1 MYICF
6 EGIDGSGKTT
16 HAALT
21 ASWLRENGYMVHEVR
36 EPTDSNIGSLIRSM
50 LSSPDARTPD
60 VQRMLALLFAAD
72 RLTLRSKIEGDWA
85 EDVVVSDRC
94 YYSSMVYQGPEEW
107 ICEINRFAP
116 RPDVVIL
123 LDIDVEVAMERCG
136 GTDEFE
142 DPSYLAGVRERY
154 LELADK
160 KGFYTV
166 NAERGVNLIQR
177 DIRRILA
184 PHFGICSG
192 GIM

>member
-21 ASWLRENGYMVHEVR
+21 AKWLRKNGYMVHEVR
-36 EPTDSNIGSLIRSM
+36 EPTDSKIGNLIRGM

-94 YYSSMVYQGPEEW
+94 YYSSLVYQGPAEW
-107 ICEINRFAP
+107 IFEINRFAP
-116 RPDVVIL
+116 RPDVIIL
-123 LDIDVEVAMERCG
+123 LDVDVEVAMERCG

-154 LELADK
+154 LEL
-160 KGFYTV
+160 KG
-166 NAERGVNLIQR
+166 GLI
-177 DIRRILA
+177 
-184 PHFGICSG
+184 
-192 GIM
+192 

>member
-36 EPTDSNIGSLIRSM
+36 EPTDSNIGGLIRSM
-50 LSSPDARTPD
+50 LSGPDARTRD

-94 YYSSMVYQGPEEW
+94 YYSSLVYQGPEEW

-116 RPDVVIL
+116 RPDIVIL
-123 LDIDVEVAMERCG
+123 LDLDVEVAMERCG

-160 KGFYTV
+160 NGFYTV

-177 DIRRILA
+177 DIRKILA

-192 GIM
+192 GIL